1 MELDFNN
8 PNPLIATLARLFAD
22 EGRTKE
28 VAILAHTDAEI
39 IHTGG
44 FSGGPYYF
52 NLILQIPYRLFC
64 QLKPELDLLKSSI
77 SEQTELILKAYPN
90 DVLQEVIITPLM
102 SANDG
107 WQDRAKTWLAG
118 DGVSNQGRVRSD
130 NIAPK
135 ECDGLLFR
143 SQPEIYLYKALKK
156 LGVTFAPLPVFL
168 QGGENYRRIE
178 PDFVIIKDGLIMVVE
193 VDGDTVHHETPAE
206 AHDRTTILLHEGAY
220 LERVNA
226 SECSSPESAMKYAE
240 KLLQLIAKKRGSSI
254 HP

>member
-8 PNPLIATLARLFAD
+8 PNPLIATLARLFAA

-28 VAILAHTDAEI
+28 VAILAHTEAEI
-39 IHTGG
+39 IQTGG
-44 FSGGPYYF
+44 WNDGRDF
-52 NLILQIPYRLFC
+52 NLILQIPYHLFC
-64 QLKPELDLLKSSI
+64 QLKSELDILENSI
-77 SEQTELILKAYPN
+77 AEQTKLILKAYPN
-90 DVLQEVIITPLM
+90 DALEIVIITPLM

-107 WQDRAKTWLAG
+107 WQDKAKSWLAG
-118 DGVSNQGRVRSD
+118 SGVSNQGRVRSD
-130 NIAPK
+130 NIASK

-206 AHDRTTILLHEGAY
+206 AHARTTILLHEGAY

-226 SECSSPESAMKYAE
+226 SECSSPEAAMKYAE
-240 KLLQLIAKKRGSSI
+240 KLLQLIAKKRRSSI